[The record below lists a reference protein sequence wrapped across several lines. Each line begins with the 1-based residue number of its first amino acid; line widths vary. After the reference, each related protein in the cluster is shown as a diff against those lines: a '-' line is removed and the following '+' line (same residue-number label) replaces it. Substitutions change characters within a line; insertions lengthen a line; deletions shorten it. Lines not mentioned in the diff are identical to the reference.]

1 MIAGPIGLIEVIK
14 SKPLTRQRS
23 NFGGK
28 LFDTFQNGIGLLR
41 QAYYAYNNIY
51 SIKLCFILGYVANFL
66 TIK

>member
-14 SKPLTRQRS
+14 SKPLTIQRS

-28 LFDTFQNGIGLLR
+28 LFDTFQNGILL

-66 TIK
+66 TIKW